1 MQAPPPV
8 VMLDARSGLPEA
20 TAVSL
25 RYQVEHV
32 SRYRYASRASACVMS
47 LRLRPLED
55 GRQRLLAFTIETD
68 PSTPLEPTRDG
79 FGNTH
84 HLLALHRDHDALT
97 ITARAAVEV
106 RPADPLPTRLTP
118 DDWTTVRSWTE
129 RFEHWEFTHA
139 SALAR
144 HTPALDAFVGEL
156 GLAPLDDPLSSVT
169 ALSDALHH
177 AFTYTPG
184 ATTAESPIDDI
195 LATRR
200 GVCQDYA
207 HVMIAIARSWAI
219 PARYVSGYLH
229 VTGDDHAPVPGNAMH
244 AWVECLLPRL
254 GWIGFD
260 PTNRSPADRHIRVAV
275 GRDYRDVSPTR
286 GVRQGG
292 DAEELTADVS
302 VRADGARAG

>member
-1 MQAPPPV
+1 MHPPPPV
-8 VMLDARSGLPEA
+8 AMLDARFGSSEA

-25 RYQVEHV
+25 RYHIEHV
-32 SRYRYASRASACVMS
+32 SRYRYASRANACVMS

-55 GRQRLLAFTIETD
+55 RRQRLLAFAIETD
-68 PSTPLEPTRDG
+68 PSTDLGCTRDG
-79 FGNTH
+79 FGNAH
-84 HLLALHRDHDALT
+84 HLLALRREHDALT

-106 RPADPLPTRLTP
+106 HPADPLAARLTP
-118 DDWTTVRSWTE
+118 DDWSTVRSWTD

-144 HTPALDAFVGEL
+144 RTPALDAFVGEL
-156 GLAPLDDPLSSVT
+156 GLAPLEDPLSSVS
-169 ALSDALHH
+169 ALSDALHA
-177 AFTYTPG
+177 AFTYAPG
-184 ATTAESPIDDI
+184 ETTAESPIDHI
-195 LATRR
+195 LASRR

-260 PTNRSPADRHIRVAV
+260 PTNRIPTDRHIRVAV

-292 DAEELTADVS
+292 DAEDLAVDVS
-302 VRADGARAG
+302 VRADASPAA